1 MDKKWLEFLREQF
14 PVGSRIK
21 LREMKD
27 PYAPVEPGTMG
38 TLEGID
44 DVGSFLMSWD
54 NGRTL
59 SLVLGED
66 SFTVLPPQ
74 EQTLKL
80 DMPMTVGYF
89 DDDGD
94 WNDEI
99 VLDSHDSVEYA
110 SQIIAALEKERQWL
124 EKEDPDVA
132 ERGLMAYYGKEGSV
146 VRKVRS
152 YHFTA
157 EVREGRLWGAAV
169 CKVQG
174 ELTPKELE
182 KLMDSVSGQASDG
195 VGESFEQQE
204 IWIGSELK
212 LYAHLWQQDRWSI
225 MTEQDRFDPRFAESL
240 PELCWSVLP
249 SDGTLICI
257 QRGESGYLLSDWN
270 QDSPEQNRRTANY
283 NNERRGISKAQEQAM
298 LAGSMFGWNCPAADP
313 KRYMESEGPQMGGM
327 ILE

>member
-44 DVGSFLMSWD
+44 DAGGFLMSWD

-80 DMPMTVGYF
+80 YMPMTVGYF
-89 DDDGD
+89 DMDEYGD
-94 WNDEI
+94 WNNEEYTM
-99 VLDSHDSVEYA
+99 DSREAAEYA
-110 SQIIAALEKERQWL
+110 PQIIAALEKERRWM
-124 EKEDPDVA
+124 EEHDPETV
-132 ERGLMAYYGKEGSV
+132 ERGLMAYYNREDGVS
-146 VRKVRS
+146 RKVRS

-157 EVREGRLWGAAV
+157 EVRDGRLWGVAV

-174 ELTPKELE
+174 ELTPKELDQ
-182 KLMDSVSGQASDG
+182 LMDSVSGQASDG

-204 IWIGSELK
+204 ISAGGLE
-212 LYAHLWQQDRWSI
+212 LYAHLWQADGWSI
-225 MTEQDRFDPRFAESL
+225 MTEQERFDS
-240 PELCWSVLP
+240 
-249 SDGTLICI
+249 
-257 QRGESGYLLSDWN
+257 Q
-270 QDSPEQNRRTANY
+270 
-283 NNERRGISKAQEQAM
+283 AQE
-298 LAGSMFGWNCPAADP
+298 L
-313 KRYMESEGPQMGGM
+313 GGM
-327 ILE
+327 TLG